1 MILVH
6 SRASL
11 LDIDLT
17 VHPEPLQEAEEHIP
31 ITQLS
36 GPASHI
42 ISNDWQAHGNAPAS
56 EAPMSPAYP
65 SHVQSK
71 VSGYTA
77 PGTLRSRMR
86 GSIPNN
92 LTHLEIRIPEP
103 GPSSAIH
110 QGASLSVQASLSPL
124 IGSREDMSP
133 SYRSSH
139 GGRAQQSAE
148 PSLQRLPTPPSRNP
162 SYPHDFH
169 LPTPQPATFFSSQ
182 QLTPP
187 TYCDPILTFPGS
199 RHSSISATTPF
210 GWNSDEDRTG
220 EAFRVPSFAD
230 AGRVF
235 SGASGVGPLSPKEEY
250 SAGTL
255 HQYRN
260 FSLDSVGGFI
270 SRSASSTT
278 VTSAERENRDGR

>member
-1 MILVH
+1 MNIVH

-11 LDIDLT
+11 FNIDVN
-17 VHPEPLQEAEEHIP
+17 VHPEPIQEAEEYIP
-31 ITQLS
+31 IAQLS
-36 GPASHI
+36 GPVASHI
-42 ISNDWQAHGNAPAS
+42 ISNDWRTYRNAPAS

-65 SHVQSK
+65 SRVQSK

-77 PGTLRSRMR
+77 PVTSRSGKK

-92 LTHLEIRIPEP
+92 LKHLEIQISKP

-110 QGASLSVQASLSPL
+110 QGPSLSVQASLSPL
-124 IGSREDMSP
+124 IGSREDRSP

-139 GGRAQQSAE
+139 RERAQQSAE

-162 SYPHDFH
+162 SYSYDFH
-169 LPTPQPATFFSSQ
+169 LPTPQTATFFGSQ

-199 RHSSISATTPF
+199 RHSSISGATPF
-210 GWNSDEDRTG
+210 GWNSEEDRTG

-235 SGASGVGPLSPKEEY
+235 SGASGIGPLSSKEGY
-250 SAGTL
+250 SAGTP

-270 SRSASSTT
+270 SHSASSTT
-278 VTSAERENRDGR
+278 VTSAERENRDR